1 MRNPPAIDQAVVQN
15 LAELARLHLP
25 VERQAALL
33 QRLQR
38 IVLAF
43 DALRQL
49 PTGQAP
55 ANLPSLPPL
64 TLRPDV
70 AEPPLP
76 IEQVFANTR
85 HHAAAAFLVPRVVD
99 A

>member
-1 MRNPPAIDQAVVQN
+1 MVQN
-15 LAELARLHLP
+15 LADLARLHLP
-25 VERQAALL
+25 VERQAVLL

-49 PTGQAP
+49 PTEGAP
-55 ANLPSLPPL
+55 ADGPCSTPLP
-64 TLRPDV
+64 LRPDI

-76 IEQVFANTR
+76 TAQVFANTR
-85 HHAAAAFLVPRVVD
+85 HHAASAFVVPRVVD

>member
-1 MRNPPAIDQAVVQN
+1 MRNPPAIDRAMVQN
-15 LAELARLHLP
+15 LADLARLHLP
-25 VERQAALL
+25 VERQDALL

-49 PTGQAP
+49 PTEQAP
-55 ANLPSLPPL
+55 ANPPSLAPL
-64 TLRPDV
+64 RLRPDV

-76 IEQVFANTR
+76 IAQVLANTR
-85 HHAAAAFLVPRVVD
+85 HHAAAAFVVPRVVD

>member
-1 MRNPPAIDQAVVQN
+1 MVQN
-15 LAELARLHLP
+15 LADLARLHLP
-25 VERQAALL
+25 VERQAVLL

-38 IVLAF
+38 IVQAF

-49 PTGQAP
+49 PTEQAP

-64 TLRPDV
+64 CLRPDV

-76 IEQVFANTR
+76 IAQVFANTR
-85 HHAAAAFLVPRVVD
+85 HHAAAAFVVPRVVD

>member
-1 MRNPPAIDQAVVQN
+1 MVQN

-43 DALRQL
+43 DVLRQL
-49 PTGQAP
+49 PTDQAP
-55 ANLPSLPPL
+55 ADLPSPPPL
-64 TLRPDV
+64 ALRPDV
-70 AEPPLP
+70 AEPGLPLD
-76 IEQVFANTR
+76 QVFANTR
-85 HHAAAAFLVPRVVD
+85 HHAAAAFVVPRVVD